1 MQSLCMAFL
10 SKVNYILPKQY
21 ETSLLV
27 IMIPLILHAKRLSRD
42 TNIPDTIRKCCFPFT
57 VEVEVL
63 PVVSY
68 IKPYACPEHSFPH
81 LHLPSG
87 VKLNEQ
93 TM

>member
-27 IMIPLILHAKRLSRD
+27 SYPFCTLNVSHGIQTYR
-42 TNIPDTIRKCCFPFT
+42 TENVCFFPFT

-68 IKPYACPEHSFPH
+68 IKPYACPDHLFPH